1 MIRTLSMDSTGSLK
15 TGTDVAECRE
25 KLLKSDTLIWV
36 DIFDATDEE
45 SISVLKDVFKFHP
58 LAIDD
63 ALVETHVPKIDNW
76 GDYLTLVI
84 QTMPTDMQRTDEI
97 ITQEVDLFVGKN
109 FLVSYH
115 LTYNQAI
122 ETVWQQLLKSKF
134 LPQKE
139 ASEILY
145 LILDES
151 ANDFI
156 RGTDQLDNQLNDLED
171 QLFDNPDPTLLEV
184 IFSLKRG
191 ILHLRQSI
199 GPQREVIN
207 KLARGDYPIL
217 GSEST
222 LYFRDVYD
230 HFFRLYDMIEN
241 LRDLTSNT
249 LEIFLSVV
257 NNRMN
262 GIMKTLTVITTLF
275 MPISFLA
282 GFFGMN
288 FFKPVVDLAA
298 WTSQPAFYIILTA
311 SILFP
316 IGMLIYFVKKGWMR

>member
-1 MIRTLSMDSTGSLK
+1 MDSTGSLQI
-15 TGTDVAECRE
+15 GTDVAACRE
-25 KLLKSDTLIWV
+25 KLIKSDTLIWV
-36 DIFDATDEE
+36 DIFDATNAE

-84 QTMPTDMQRTDEI
+84 QTMPSDMQTTDEI
-97 ITQEVDLFVGKN
+97 TTQEVDLFVGKN

-115 LTYNQAI
+115 LTDNQAI
-122 ETVWQQLLKSKF
+122 DAVWQRLMKNKF

-139 ASEILY
+139 AAEILY

-151 ANDFI
+151 ASDFI
-156 RGTDQLDNQLNDLED
+156 RGTDYLDNQLNDLED

-199 GPQREVIN
+199 GPQREVLN
-207 KLARGDYPIL
+207 KLARGDYPML
-217 GSEST
+217 GPEAT

-230 HFFRLYDMIEN
+230 HFLRLYDMIEN

-288 FFKPVVDLAA
+288 FFKPVVDLAS
-298 WTSQPAFYIILTA
+298 WTSQPVFYVILAA

-316 IGMLIYFVKKGWMR
+316 IGMLIYFVRKGWMR